1 MGLSLTAMAVAHRAG
16 LQPKAEVVPT
26 LLVPTPQKNIAGAPK
41 KRLSLPDL
49 IHTS

>member
-1 MGLSLTAMAVAHRAG
+1 MGLSLTAMAVAHRVG
-16 LQPKAEVVPT
+16 LQPKAEVVPR
-26 LLVPTPQKNIAGAPK
+26 LLELTPQKNISGAPK